1 MAWLGGYGRGMDRQ
15 QPAQTSGVMV
25 TRAGREAAGVEE
37 VERLWAA
44 ATAPPPLAEPPE
56 VAAANA
62 RLYGRLLR
70 RSDLITVE
78 HRDQGEL
85 IGFAYGHTWHWPE
98 QTDPWAS
105 QLHARL
111 GATNAAWLE
120 GSFAVYL
127 LAVHPRAQ
135 RRGLGRRLL
144 RRLLAEADARR
155 AFLQTTDTDTPA
167 LRMYRG
173 EGWTILGPGPDAP
186 DGRPGLVLIR
196 VLTDNPDP

>member
-1 MAWLGGYGRGMDRQ
+1 M
-15 QPAQTSGVMV
+15 
-25 TRAGREAAGVEE
+25 EE

-62 RLYGRLLR
+62 RLYGQLLR
-70 RSDLITVE
+70 RSDLITVQ

-85 IGFAYGHTWHWPE
+85 TGFAYGHTWHWAE
-98 QTDPWAS
+98 QTDRWAT
-105 QLHARL
+105 QLRARL
-111 GATNAAWLE
+111 GATNAARLD

-127 LAVHPRAQ
+127 LAVHPSAQ

-144 RRLLAEADARR
+144 RRLLAEAGAPR

-173 EGWTILGPGPDAP
+173 QGWTILGHGPDAP
-186 DGRPGLVLIR
+186 NGKPGLVLLR
-196 VLTDNPDP
+196 DLTKDTPTDATDPGTRPPGAAGR